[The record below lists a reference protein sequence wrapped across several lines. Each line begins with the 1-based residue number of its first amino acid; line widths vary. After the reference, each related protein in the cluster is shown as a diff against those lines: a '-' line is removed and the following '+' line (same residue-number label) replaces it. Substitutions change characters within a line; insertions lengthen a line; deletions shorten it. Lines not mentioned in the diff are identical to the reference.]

1 MWGTKRWFIL
11 HQRRKGLKQGRK
23 SMRKRLNKLKTE
35 MKVVSKEQKSI
46 KEGQRQAGAKLQA
59 INYECEQLRRETN
72 RIIQQTATTQIR
84 LALMF
89 NILKAREE
97 CDFAKAHQLTALLRE
112 IVARG

>member
-1 MWGTKRWFIL
+1 
-11 HQRRKGLKQGRK
+11 
-23 SMRKRLNKLKTE
+23 MRKRLNKLKTE
-35 MKVVSKEQKSI
+35 LKVVSKEQKSI
-46 KEGQRQAGAKLQA
+46 KEGQRQVGAKLQA

-72 RIIQQTATTQIR
+72 RIIQQIATTQIR

>member
-1 MWGTKRWFIL
+1 MSSTKITIIL
-11 HQRRKGLKQGRK
+11 HQRKKKGRK
-23 SMRKRLNKLKTE
+23 SMEKRMRE

-46 KEGQRQAGAKLQA
+46 KEGQRQVGAKLQA
-59 INYECEQLRRETN
+59 INYECGQLRRETN

-97 CDFAKAHQLTALLRE
+97 GDFTKAHQLTALLP
-112 IVARG
+112 